1 MTAMTPMTPMARRMT
16 RVVVCG
22 AAVLLMTRA
31 TVIVGQAPDF
41 SGTWKL
47 DAQRSHISAGAGLAG
62 LIAAGVP
69 DTLYVTQPANGTLII
84 ESQINE
90 SHVRLYTPRAKS
102 STPVGQGG
110 SITMSSRWDG
120 RTLVSEGRRES
131 PSGTSTVVTQVKE
144 VIALGAD
151 GGTLAIDV
159 TTTGSA
165 ESGVSRL
172 IYTRIQ
178 TVEPCQSWPTPC
190 KGRGR

>member
-1 MTAMTPMTPMARRMT
+1 MTSMTRLMT
-16 RVVVCG
+16 RVAVC
-22 AAVLLMTRA
+22 AAAMLLMTRSA
-31 TVIVGQAPDF
+31 VVLGQAPDF

-47 DAQRSHISAGAGLAG
+47 DAARSRISADAGLAG
-62 LIAAGVP
+62 LIAAGAP

-90 SHVRLYTPRAKS
+90 SHVRIYTPRAKS

-110 SITMSSRWDG
+110 SITMTSKWDG
-120 RTLVSEGRRES
+120 RTLISEGSRES
-131 PSGTSTVVTQVKE
+131 PSGASTVVTQVKE

-151 GGTLAIDV
+151 GRTLAIDV

-165 ESGVSRL
+165 DSSTSRL
-172 IYTRIQ
+172 VYTKIQ